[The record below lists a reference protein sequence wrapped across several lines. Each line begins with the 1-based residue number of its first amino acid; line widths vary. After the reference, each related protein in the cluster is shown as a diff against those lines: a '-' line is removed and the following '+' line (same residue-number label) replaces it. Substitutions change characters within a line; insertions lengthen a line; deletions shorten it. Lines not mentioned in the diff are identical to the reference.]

1 MQKEN
6 LKVLIGC
13 ETSGTVRDAFF
24 WAGFDAWSCDIMD
37 ADTPTNRHLKGDV
50 RDVIAMDA
58 WDLVMIA
65 HPPCTRLCSSGTWK
79 IRGAESYLRCTACD
93 AVISDKAWKKRPS
106 CKCGARKV
114 KKFSNPVSSIT
125 GLPQPKEILTGKLS
139 ELELQGL
146 WDDFNQA
153 VDLFQT
159 LQSANVPMIAIE
171 NPIMSS
177 LAKGH
182 IWGKRWEQLWKND
195 GTFSQSS
202 IQPWH
207 FADGLDSPDNYSK
220 ETFLWLKNLP
230 ALNRTGDPSLTQ
242 QTSRKDIHEMRP
254 SEDRWKA
261 RSKFPT
267 GISEAMAK
275 QWGDAAL
282 NFKTKSLAA

>member
-1 MQKEN
+1 
-6 LKVLIGC
+6 
-13 ETSGTVRDAFF
+13 
-24 WAGFDAWSCDIMD
+24 
-37 ADTPTNRHLKGDV
+37 
-50 RDVIAMDA
+50 
-58 WDLVMIA
+58 
-65 HPPCTRLCSSGTWK
+65 
-79 IRGAESYLRCTACD
+79 
-93 AVISDKAWKKRPS
+93 VISDKAWKKRPS